1 MMMKGLMK
9 IQIILVFVLLAF
21 CLFGCSKQSEESSES
36 VTQKDAGTD
45 SYMTVT
51 VNADFQ
57 FYEENYPGH
66 WACFYH
72 PEFYTDKDCN
82 SELMDISMDSI
93 DSTIKYKIQAHEGLS
108 EVFIVLPVI
117 RIVEDIKPVAVKIN
131 EASDTEF
138 NGFSIAGIGIPQLV
152 EWKSTDTIFEIVVA
166 IQSESDCFP
175 AHLRII
181 CAEKQYIG
189 TMVFEQDE
197 RGMHVQYRF
206 PISLKVEESAT
217 VMKNGQL
224 WFDGLY
230 HYIAAENIRFS
241 GPENVELEII
251 NK

>member
-1 MMMKGLMK
+1 MMMKRLMK
-9 IQIILVFVLLAF
+9 IQIILVFVLLAV

-72 PEFYTDKDCN
+72 PEFYMDKDCN

-93 DSTIKYKIQAHEGLS
+93 DSTIKYKIQAPEGLS

-117 RIVEDIKPVAVKIN
+117 RIVEDIKPVTVKIN

-175 AHLRII
+175 AHLRMSILGRPSMKVWRLQPRHPLPPLMISSAFPHRWPRRHCLMRSRPYII
-181 CAEKQYIG
+181 
-189 TMVFEQDE
+189 
-197 RGMHVQYRF
+197 
-206 PISLKVEESAT
+206 
-217 VMKNGQL
+217 
-224 WFDGLY
+224 
-230 HYIAAENIRFS
+230 NIRVS
-241 GPENVELEII
+241 M
-251 NK
+251 